1 MYVPE
6 RRHNPFVRSPSG
18 GRVLSA
24 LMLPYYTLFPPK
36 GFGVLTTTGRK
47 TGKTRRRCVRAIRR
61 GDRAFI
67 VAIGGDSTGW
77 ARNAR
82 ANPNVSLR
90 IRGGTFAG
98 RVRNLNDAAEAEEAM
113 EAYCKTLNAGD
124 YAECTLHRRGRPT
137 RAKIEELHRRWFRE
151 GTPLVVELEAGGLE
165 KRDTTIS

>member
-6 RRHNPFVRSPSG
+6 RIHNPFVRSATG

-24 LMLPYYTLFPPK
+24 LMLPLFSLLPPR

-61 GDRAFI
+61 GDNAFI
-67 VAIGGDSTGW
+67 VAIGGASTGW

-82 ANPNVSLR
+82 ATPSVSLR

-98 RVRNLNDAAEAEEAM
+98 RVRDFIDSAEAEQAK
-113 EAYCKTLNAGD
+113 EAYCETLNAGD

-137 RAKIEELHRRWFRE
+137 RSKIKELHRRWFE
-151 GTPLVVELEAGGLE
+151 QGTPLVVELESEG
-165 KRDTTIS
+165 RNR